1 MQKFDV
7 IIVGAGVVGC
17 AIARELSRYRLRI
30 AVLEKEVEIGQGTSK
45 GNTGLIHSGV
55 NADPATLSGR
65 LNLEANPLFDQLT
78 DELAVPFD
86 RNGSLVLAFSSEDRQ
101 ALLNSLEEART
112 NGVQGVRWLNREQLL
127 EKEKTVNPEALGAI
141 YAPRGGIIC
150 PFEFTLAL
158 AQNAA
163 GNGVVFRTGC
173 RVHKTITEE
182 GRVVGVETDQ
192 GFFQGDY
199 LVNAAGLSADEM
211 NCVREEGIRIKARR
225 GQYLVY
231 DRVYPVQVKHTLFPR
246 PTPVSKGI
254 IVTPTVH
261 GNLMI
266 GPDAEEIEDKS
277 SLETTREGISR
288 VIVGAKKLVPALDT
302 SDIIRMFS
310 GNRAVAGDD
319 FIIRPA
325 RRTRGLILA
334 AGIQSPGLTTAP
346 RIAGLIKEI
355 LQDLG
360 LNMEE
365 KDDFQ
370 ARRPVPV
377 RPGTMDYKER
387 AELISRD
394 SDYGQIICRCEGI
407 TRGEI
412 REAIRAPLGAR
423 TIDGIKRRTQAASG
437 RCQSGFC
444 GPRLLELLQEYA
456 GIDPLQAS
464 LRGGSS
470 QLLKYHS
477 KELLLK
483 AGEGLADI

>member
-30 AVLEKEVEIGQGTSK
+30 AVLEKEKEIGQGTSK

-55 NADPATLSGR
+55 NADPSTLSGR

-101 ALLNSLEEART
+101 ALINSLEEART
-112 NGVQGVRWLNREQLL
+112 NGVQGIRWLNREQLL
-127 EKEKTVNPEALGAI
+127 EKEKKVNPEALGAI

-231 DRVYPVQVKHTLFPR
+231 DRDYPVQIKHTLFPR

-266 GPDAEEIEDKS
+266 GPDAEEIEDRS

-288 VIVGAKKLVPALDT
+288 VIVGAKKLVPALNT

-334 AGIQSPGLTTAP
+334 AGIQSPGLTAAP

-377 RPGTMDYKER
+377 RPGNMDYKER